1 MKKNLFIPFLVSVHF
16 AFAGTGGAHDASLF
30 MLSIIAIMSI
40 VLAVLYSI
48 DFIRRFVK
56 ELREKKI
63 THLTDEANS
72 ENIV

>member
-1 MKKNLFIPFLVSVHF
+1 MKKNLFIPLLLSVHF
-16 AFAGTGGAHDASLF
+16 AYAGTGGAHDASFF

-48 DFIRRFVK
+48 DFIRRIVK

-63 THLTDEANS
+63 AQLTDETNS
-72 ENIV
+72 ENIG